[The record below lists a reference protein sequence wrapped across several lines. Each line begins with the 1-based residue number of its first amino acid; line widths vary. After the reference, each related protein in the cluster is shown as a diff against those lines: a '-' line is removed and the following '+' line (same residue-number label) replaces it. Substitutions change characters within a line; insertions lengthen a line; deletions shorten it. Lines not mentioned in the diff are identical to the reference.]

1 MSRGSGALCG
11 VLGLVLLS
19 LLVATAFPGTAAGPA
34 SSSASASGAA
44 KAWSWSPLD
53 DGLIGLPP
61 QPANVREHHVQSLW
75 PPPPRGDRL
84 GDAAYAMPLTVP
96 GALDDTFRDPQQLTH
111 RAAGSRSPP
120 LG

>member
-1 MSRGSGALCG
+1 MSRGSGTLCG

-34 SSSASASGAA
+34 SSSAPGPA

-53 DGLIGLPP
+53 GGLIGLPP

-84 GDAAYAMPLTVP
+84 GEAAYAMPLTVP
-96 GALDDTFRDPQQLTH
+96 GAPDDTFRDPQQLTH

>member
-1 MSRGSGALCG
+1 MSRGSGTLSG

-19 LLVATAFPGTAAGPA
+19 LLVATAFPGAAAGPA
-34 SSSASASGAA
+34 AA
-44 KAWSWSPLD
+44 PAAPAAVQAWSWSPLD

-75 PPPPRGDRL
+75 PPPPRGDRY
-84 GDAAYAMPLTVP
+84 AAAAHPMPPAAP
-96 GALDDTFRDPQQLTH
+96 GAPDDTIRDPQQFAH